1 MLLFFYGGIDIK
13 FENYYNKVIAENQPK
28 MDEKEEDTVKQE
40 ARKIIADYVD
50 SHRDE
55 MLSLWE
61 EIVNMES
68 GSQNK
73 AGIDAVAVRLQ
84 QVLAAEGATAKIVGM
99 EKAGNMLVAEVGAD
113 RSKPAALFMG
123 HMDTVFPLGT
133 VAKRPFT
140 IQDGKA
146 YGPGAL
152 DMKGGIVAA
161 MYAIKALNAAG
172 YAERPLKVILAGDE
186 EIAHANSNAAEV
198 FLQEAKGAAAAF
210 NCETGFVDDAIV
222 TGRKGTAVFT
232 LEVKG
237 VGVHAG
243 NEPENGRSAILEIS
257 HKVIDIQNLTNW
269 ELGTTF
275 NVGVIEGGIVPNAVP
290 GYAKIVVDVRYQDP
304 ALLPDIERQLAEVAA
319 KQYVPDT
326 TTTLTQTPGIAPM
339 QTTEGVRQLF
349 EVVKK
354 TYAEMGLGT
363 PYGKY
368 VGGGSDSAYSVIA
381 GVPTVCAMG
390 VKGGRNHS
398 PEEFA
403 IVDTLFERAKLL
415 ALCTLNLE

>member
-1 MLLFFYGGIDIK
+1 M
-13 FENYYNKVIAENQPK
+13 
-28 MDEKEEDTVKQE
+28 KQE

-73 AGIDAVAVRLQ
+73 AGIDAVAARLQ
-84 QVLAAEGATAKIVGM
+84 QVLAAEGAATKIVGM
-99 EKAGNMLVAEVGAD
+99 EKAGNMLVAEVGAG

-140 IQDGKA
+140 IRDGKA

-172 YAERPLKVILAGDE
+172 YDVRPLKVILAGDE

-243 NEPENGRSAILEIS
+243 NEPENGRSVILEIS

-326 TTTLTQTPGIAPM
+326 ATTLTQTPGIAPM

>member
-1 MLLFFYGGIDIK
+1 
-13 FENYYNKVIAENQPK
+13 
-28 MDEKEEDTVKQE
+28 MDKE
-40 ARKIIADYVD
+40 ARSIIASYVD
-50 SHRDE
+50 AHREE
-55 MLSLWE
+55 MVSFWQ

-73 AGIDAVAVRLQ
+73 TGIDAVAARLGQ
-84 QVLAAEGATAKIVGM
+84 ALASEGAAVKIVEM
-99 EKAGNMLVAEVGAD
+99 EKAGNMLVAEVGAG
-113 RSKPAALFMG
+113 RNKPAVLFMG

-140 IQDGKA
+140 IRDGKA

-161 MYAIKALNAAG
+161 LFAIKALNAAG
-172 YAERPLKVILAGDE
+172 YTDRPLKVILAGDE
-186 EIAHANSNAAEV
+186 EIAHANSNAADV
-198 FLQEAKGAAAAF
+198 FMQEAKGAAAAF

-269 ELGTTF
+269 EQGTTF

-290 GYAKIVVDVRYQDP
+290 GYAKIVVDIRYQDP

-339 QTTEGVRQLF
+339 QTTDGVKQLF

-368 VGGGSDSAYSVIA
+368 VGGGSDSAYSVMA

-403 IVDTLFERAKLL
+403 VVDTLYERAKLL
-415 ALCTLNLE
+415 AFCTLNLG

>member
-1 MLLFFYGGIDIK
+1 
-13 FENYYNKVIAENQPK
+13 
-28 MDEKEEDTVKQE
+28 MDKE
-40 ARKIIADYVD
+40 ARSIIASFVD
-50 SHRDE
+50 AHREE
-55 MLSLWE
+55 MVSFWQ

-73 AGIDAVAVRLQ
+73 AGIDAVAARLGQ
-84 QVLAAEGATAKIVGM
+84 ALALEGAAVKIVEM
-99 EKAGNMLVAEVGAD
+99 EKAGNMLVAEVGAG
-113 RSKPAALFMG
+113 RNKPAVLFMG

-140 IQDGKA
+140 IRDGKA

-161 MYAIKALNAAG
+161 LFAIKALNAAG
-172 YAERPLKVILAGDE
+172 YTDRPLKVILAGDE
-186 EIAHANSNAAEV
+186 EIAHANSNAADV
-198 FLQEAKGAAAAF
+198 FMQEAKGAAAAF

-269 ELGTTF
+269 EQGTTF

-290 GYAKIVVDVRYQDP
+290 GYAKIVVDIRYQDP

-339 QTTEGVRQLF
+339 QTTDGVKQLF

-368 VGGGSDSAYSVIA
+368 VGGGSDSAYSVMA

-403 IVDTLFERAKLL
+403 VVDTLYERAKLL
-415 ALCTLNLE
+415 AFCTLNLD

>member
-1 MLLFFYGGIDIK
+1 
-13 FENYYNKVIAENQPK
+13 
-28 MDEKEEDTVKQE
+28 MDKE
-40 ARKIIADYVD
+40 ARSIIASFVD
-50 SHRDE
+50 AHREE
-55 MLSLWE
+55 MVSFWQ

-73 AGIDAVAVRLQ
+73 TGIDAVAARLGQ
-84 QVLAAEGATAKIVGM
+84 ALASEGAAVKIVEM
-99 EKAGNMLVAEVGAD
+99 EKAGNMLVAEVGAG
-113 RSKPAALFMG
+113 RNKPAVLFMG

-140 IQDGKA
+140 IRDGKA

-161 MYAIKALNAAG
+161 LFAIKALNAAG
-172 YAERPLKVILAGDE
+172 YTDRPLKVILAGDE
-186 EIAHANSNAAEV
+186 EIAHANSNAADV
-198 FLQEAKGAAAAF
+198 FMQEAKGAAAAF

-269 ELGTTF
+269 EQGTTF

-290 GYAKIVVDVRYQDP
+290 GYAKIVVDIRYQDP

-339 QTTEGVRQLF
+339 QTTDGVKQLF

-368 VGGGSDSAYSVIA
+368 VGGGSDSAYSVMA

-403 IVDTLFERAKLL
+403 VVDTLYERAKLL
-415 ALCTLNLE
+415 AFCTLNLG

>member
-1 MLLFFYGGIDIK
+1 M
-13 FENYYNKVIAENQPK
+13 
-28 MDEKEEDTVKQE
+28 KQE

-61 EIVNMES
+61 ELVNMES

-73 AGIDAVAVRLQ
+73 AGIDAVAERLQ
-84 QVLAAEGATAKIVGM
+84 QVLAAEGAAAKIVEM
-99 EKAGNMLVAEVGAD
+99 AKAGNMLVAEVGAG
-113 RSKPAALFMG
+113 RSKPAVLFMG

-140 IQDGKA
+140 IRDGKA

-172 YAERPLKVILAGDE
+172 YDVRPLKVILAGDE

-198 FLQEAKGAAAAF
+198 FLREAKGAAAAL

-326 TTTLTQTPGIAPM
+326 TTTLAQTPGIAPM
-339 QTTEGVRQLF
+339 QTTGGVQQLF
-349 EVVKK
+349 EIVKK
-354 TYAEMGLGT
+354 TYAEMGLGK

-403 IVDTLFERAKLL
+403 IVDTLFERAKLM
-415 ALCTLNLE
+415 ALCTLNLD

>member
-1 MLLFFYGGIDIK
+1 M
-13 FENYYNKVIAENQPK
+13 
-28 MDEKEEDTVKQE
+28 KQE

-73 AGIDAVAVRLQ
+73 AGIDAVAERLQ
-84 QVLAAEGATAKIVGM
+84 QVLAAEGAAAKIVEM
-99 EKAGNMLVAEVGAD
+99 AKAGNMLVAEVGAG
-113 RSKPAALFMG
+113 RSKPAVLFMG

-140 IQDGKA
+140 IRDGKA

-172 YAERPLKVILAGDE
+172 YDVRPLKVILAGDE

-198 FLQEAKGAAAAF
+198 FLREAKGAAAAL

-326 TTTLTQTPGIAPM
+326 STTLTQTPGIAPM
-339 QTTEGVRQLF
+339 QTTDGVRQLF

-363 PYGKY
+363 PYAKY

-403 IVDTLFERAKLL
+403 IVDTLFERAKLM
-415 ALCTLNLE
+415 ALCTLNLD

>member
-1 MLLFFYGGIDIK
+1 
-13 FENYYNKVIAENQPK
+13 
-28 MDEKEEDTVKQE
+28 MDKE
-40 ARKIIADYVD
+40 ARSIIASYVD
-50 SHRDE
+50 AHREE
-55 MLSLWE
+55 MVSFWQ

-73 AGIDAVAVRLQ
+73 TGIDAVAARLGQ
-84 QVLAAEGATAKIVGM
+84 ALASEGAAVKIVEM
-99 EKAGNMLVAEVGAD
+99 EKAGNMLVAEVGAG
-113 RSKPAALFMG
+113 RNKPAVLFMG

-140 IQDGKA
+140 IRDGKA

-161 MYAIKALNAAG
+161 LFAIKALNAAG
-172 YAERPLKVILAGDE
+172 YTDRPLKVILAGDE
-186 EIAHANSNAAEV
+186 EIAHANSNAADV
-198 FLQEAKGAAAAF
+198 FMQEAKGAAAAF

-269 ELGTTF
+269 EQGTTF

-290 GYAKIVVDVRYQDP
+290 GYAKIVVDIRYQDP

-339 QTTEGVRQLF
+339 QTTDGVKQLF

-368 VGGGSDSAYSVIA
+368 VGGGSDSAYSVMA

-403 IVDTLFERAKLL
+403 VVDTLYERAKLL
-415 ALCTLNLE
+415 AFCTLNLD